1 MKRNKRYFLMQA
13 IDRATRREV
22 RMLYS
27 YCRIDA
33 QNKITNM
40 WDKIKA
46 QRVPDFFR
54 SFFHEEI
61 PEPGPIMR
69 QMAERVD
76 KNVEMAQVAPG
87 PYRYSNTPYAREIME
102 RMVCGDA
109 TKNVIVKKGAA
120 IGATSA
126 LILGCGYIVYG
137 SADGPDKE

>member
-1 MKRNKRYFLMQA
+1 MQA

-33 QNKITNM
+33 HNKITNM

-54 SFFHEEI
+54 SFFQEEI
-61 PEPGPIMR
+61 PEPWPI
-69 QMAERVD
+69 
-76 KNVEMAQVAPG
+76 
-87 PYRYSNTPYAREIME
+87 SNTPYASEIME
-102 RMVCGDA
+102 RMVYGDA
-109 TKNVIVKKGAA
+109 TKNVIVKKGPS
-120 IGATSA
+120 IGFTSA
-126 LILGCGYIVYG
+126 LIPGCGYIVYG

>member
-1 MKRNKRYFLMQA
+1 MQA

-22 RMLYS
+22 RMLYT

-33 QNKITNM
+33 QSRITNM
-40 WDKIKA
+40 WEKIKA

-54 SFFHEEI
+54 SFFEEEI
-61 PEPGPIMR
+61 PEPGPLMR

-76 KNVEMAQVAPG
+76 KNVVMVDAASG
-87 PYRYSNTPYAREIME
+87 PYRYSNTPYACKLME
-102 RMVCGDA
+102 RMIYGGDA

-120 IGATSA
+120 IGATSSM
-126 LILGCGYIVYG
+126 IPPGIGYLFYG